1 MQIGRAIQIT
11 CLLIGI
17 SMNNVWAQ
25 TTLNHNDLAAD
36 FYEADGDVAVI
47 LLHGT
52 LAHNRM
58 EIITTIATLIADDY
72 GYPVLTP
79 NLSLNDENRMGDK
92 VQTSTKGYAAL
103 TACDIN
109 HTHKYEDAVT
119 ELANWVDYL
128 KQQGYE
134 KIVVAGHSRGG
145 RQVSA
150 YLAGA
155 SDEPA
160 VVGGVLIASGLGP
173 NERDIAKYKDD
184 TGLDLPEL
192 LAQFSKLPQDQ
203 YVDVPKFIYCDNPK
217 VTAGAFIA
225 EYEENPAHS
234 APLNV
239 QKVTEIPVLVIG
251 GSEDTVVPD
260 IESDFESLADQEN
273 VTVEVI
279 DGADHFFRDL
289 YADDVATMV
298 ADLIESI

>member
-1 MQIGRAIQIT
+1 MQIGRAVQIT

-25 TTLNHNDLAAD
+25 TTVNHNTLAAD

-92 VQTSTKGYAAL
+92 VQTSTKGYASL

-119 ELANWVDYL
+119 ELATWIGYL

-145 RQVSA
+145 RQVSS

-160 VVGGVLIASGLGP
+160 VVGGVLIASGLSR
-173 NERDIAKYKDD
+173 NERSIANYKKD
-184 TGLDLPEL
+184 TGLDLQEL
-192 LAQFSKLPQDQ
+192 LAQFAKLPQDQ
-203 YVDVPKFIYCDNPK
+203 YVNVPKFIYCDNPR

-225 EYEENPAHS
+225 EYEDNPAHS
-234 APLNV
+234 APFNV
-239 QKVTEIPVLVIG
+239 QKITNIPVLVIG

-260 IESDFESLADQEN
+260 LESDFESLADQEN

-289 YADDVATMV
+289 YADDVAIMIV
-298 ADLIESI
+298 DLIEGI

>member
-1 MQIGRAIQIT
+1 MT
-11 CLLIGI
+11 
-17 SMNNVWAQ
+17 NVWAQ
-25 TTLNHNDLAAD
+25 TTVNHNNLAAD
-36 FYEADGDVAVI
+36 FYEADGDVAMI

-58 EIITTIATLIADDY
+58 EIITTIATLMAEDY

-79 NLSLNDENRMGDK
+79 NLSLNDENRMGNK
-92 VQTSTKGYAAL
+92 VQTSTKGYASL
-103 TACDIN
+103 TACDIT
-109 HTHKYEDAVT
+109 HTHKFADAVT
-119 ELANWVDYL
+119 ELTNWVDYL
-128 KQQGYE
+128 KQQGFE
-134 KIVVAGHSRGG
+134 KIVVTGHSRGG

-160 VVGGVLIASGLGP
+160 VVGGVLIASGLSR
-173 NERDIAKYKDD
+173 NERSIANYKKD

-192 LAQFSKLPQDQ
+192 LAQFSKLPQGQ

-225 EYEENPAHS
+225 EYEDNPAHS
-234 APLNV
+234 APSNIE
-239 QKVTEIPVLVIG
+239 KVTDIPILVIG
-251 GSEDTVVPD
+251 GSEDTVVPN
-260 IESDFESLADQEN
+260 IESDFESLVDQEN

-289 YADDVATMV
+289 YADDVAIMIV
-298 ADLIESI
+298 DLIESI

>member
-1 MQIGRAIQIT
+1 MNFRKAIGSICVI
-11 CLLIGI
+11 LSI
-17 SMNNVWAQ
+17 SVLSCWAQ
-25 TTLNHNDLAAD
+25 TPVSYKGLAAD
-36 FYEADGDVAVI
+36 FYDADGNVAVV

-58 EIITTIATLIADDY
+58 EIINTFATLISEDY

-79 NLSLNDENRMGDK
+79 NLSLNNKDRMGAQI
-92 VQTSTKGYAAL
+92 QTSTKGYASL

-119 ELANWVDYL
+119 ELATWVDYL
-128 KQQGYE
+128 KQQGFE
-134 KIVVAGHSRGG
+134 KIVVTGHSRGG

-160 VVGGVLIASGLGP
+160 VVGGVLIASGLSR
-173 NERDIAKYKDD
+173 NERNITNYKKD

-225 EYEENPAHS
+225 EYEDNPVHS
-234 APLNV
+234 APFNV
-239 QKVTEIPVLVIG
+239 QKITNIPVLVIG

-273 VTVEVI
+273 LTVEVI

-289 YADDVATMV
+289 YADDAAIMIV
-298 ADLIESI
+298 DLIESI

>member
-1 MQIGRAIQIT
+1 MNFRKAIGSI
-11 CLLIGI
+11 CVMLSI
-17 SMNNVWAQ
+17 SVLNCWAQ
-25 TTLNHNDLAAD
+25 TPVSYKGLAAD
-36 FYEADGDVAVI
+36 FYDADGNVAVI

-58 EIITTIATLIADDY
+58 EIINTFATLISEDY

-79 NLSLNDENRMGDK
+79 NLSLNNKDRMGEQI
-92 VQTSTKGYAAL
+92 QTSTKGYASL

-109 HTHKYEDAVT
+109 HTHKYEDAVS
-119 ELANWVDYL
+119 ELATWVDYL
-128 KQQGYE
+128 KQQGFE
-134 KIVVAGHSRGG
+134 QIVVTGHSRGG

-160 VVGGVLIASGLGP
+160 VVGGVLIASGLSR
-173 NERDIAKYKDD
+173 NERNITNYKKD
-184 TGLDLPEL
+184 TGLDLPEI

-225 EYEENPAHS
+225 EYEDNPAHS
-234 APLNV
+234 APFNV
-239 QKVTEIPVLVIG
+239 QKITNIPILVIG
-251 GSEDTVVPD
+251 GSEDTVVPN

-273 VTVEVI
+273 LTIEVI

-289 YADDVATMV
+289 YADDAAIMIV
-298 ADLIESI
+298 DLIESI